1 VLTRKEFLQ
10 TLAGAALVPVLGSAS
25 AAPDATPSI
34 SPGAPRTRMGRG
46 VTFYSYQDEL
56 VTHRMNIEDCVAAV
70 ADLGTD
76 GIEMVGEE
84 GVPNFPN
91 PPQKFVADW
100 HGWMRTY
107 GTRPICY
114 DCVYDSNLY
123 SSRSLTLKE
132 STDIIVRDLKIA
144 NRLGF
149 KIMRAQR
156 TIPADV
162 IENVIPYAEKLDI
175 KMGIEIHAPVLLK
188 SAWMDPFM
196 EVIHKTNTRNFGFV
210 VDMGIFVQRPPRV
223 QREYWMRRGAQDSVA
238 DHVDQSYGAHVP
250 KETVLADLSKLGG
263 NDADKAWVNGAYSY
277 SNNDPADLLKF
288 PELIFHCHAKF
299 YEMTDELQEYSI
311 DYPKIIEV
319 LKRAN
324 FTGYLCSEYEGQRH
338 INDAFESNAVEQ
350 VRRQHVMLSKLIG
363 EA

>member
-1 VLTRKEFLQ
+1 VFTRKEFLQ
-10 TLAGAALVPVLGSAS
+10 TLAGAALVPALSRASS
-25 AAPDATPSI
+25 AAVPTQVR
-34 SPGAPRTRMGRG
+34 SPAAPRTRMGRG

-70 ADLGTD
+70 AELGTD

-84 GVPNFPN
+84 GVPAFPN
-91 PPQKFVADW
+91 PSDRFIADW
-100 HGWMRTY
+100 HGWMHKY
-107 GTRPICY
+107 GTRPVCY

-123 SSRSLTLKE
+123 SSRSLTLQE

-162 IENVIPYAEKLDI
+162 IENVIPHAEKLDI

-196 EVIHKTNTRNFGFV
+196 EVIHKTKTKNFGFV
-210 VDMGIFVQRPPRV
+210 VDMGIFVARPPRV
-223 QREYWMRRGAQDSVA
+223 QRDYWLRRGAQAKIA
-238 DHVDQSYGAHVP
+238 DHIDQAYGEQVA
-250 KETVLADLSKLGG
+250 KETVLADVAKLGG
-263 NDADKAWVNGAYSY
+263 NQADKSWVNGAYSY
-277 SNNDPADLLKF
+277 SNNDAEDLLKF

-299 YEMTDELQEYSI
+299 YEMTDELHEYSI
-311 DYPKIIEV
+311 DYPKIIDV

-338 INDAFESNAVEQ
+338 INDAFEVNAVEQ
-350 VRRQHVMLSKLIG
+350 VRRQHVMLAKLIG